1 MSAAGG
7 DGGSRGGSSNNGG
20 GDARAFRDV
29 AGLLVSGVVIVTT
42 EAEGEVRAMTANAV
56 TSLSLD
62 PMLMLFCPSKQARL
76 SRHLPQMRQ
85 FTLNFLRE
93 EQEQLSSYFAGGWRQ
108 SAPPPF
114 RFVPS
119 PAGPRLEGSLA
130 SIGCDLER
138 VIDAGDHWIVTGR
151 VVTMHRGV
159 EPRRPLL
166 FFAGQYRAV
175 DFSAGSPAPDLTEV
189 LDEPPHVFYQH

>member
-1 MSAAGG
+1 MSGAGG
-7 DGGSRGGSSNNGG
+7 A
-20 GDARAFRDV
+20 ARAFRSA
-29 AGLLVSGVVIVTT
+29 AGLLASGVAIVTT
-42 EAEGEVRAMTANAV
+42 DAAGEVRAMTANAV

-62 PMLMLFCPSKQARL
+62 PMLMLFCPAKQARF
-76 SRHLPQMRQ
+76 SRYLPHMRQ

-93 EQEQLSSYFAGGWRQ
+93 EQEQLSSYFAGGWRE

-130 SIGCDLER
+130 SIGCDLDR
-138 VIDAGDHWIVTGR
+138 VTDGGDHWIVTGR
-151 VVTMHRGV
+151 VLTMHRGV
-159 EPRRPLL
+159 EPHRPLL
-166 FFAGQYRAV
+166 FFAGQYRSV